1 MNLIMFDLAGK
12 IALITGAS
20 RGIGKSISMIL
31 AQNGAHVICI
41 SRNINDVQSVVD
53 DITNK
58 KFNASAASCDISST
72 DNVTSLVKNTIDEH
86 GKIDILVN
94 NAGITR
100 DNLLMRMSED
110 DWDKVLNVNLKAVFT
125 SIKVASRSMIKQR
138 SGRIINIS
146 SVVGLT
152 GNSGQVNYAASKAGL
167 IGMTKSIAK
176 EFASRGITA
185 NCIAPGYIET
195 EMTSNL
201 TDDVKS
207 SIKEQIPLGRIGCV
221 EDIAH
226 AVAYLASDE
235 ASYITGQTL
244 TVDGGMVM

>member
-1 MNLIMFDLAGK
+1 MNLIMFDLTGK

-53 DITNK
+53 DIINQ

-72 DNVTSLVKNTIDEH
+72 DNVTSLVKSIIDEH

-94 NAGITR
+94 NAGINR

-138 SGRIINIS
+138 AGRIINIS

-207 SIKEQIPLGRIGCV
+207 SIKKQIPLGRIGCV

>member
-1 MNLIMFDLAGK
+1 MNLIMFDLTGK

-53 DITNK
+53 DIINQ

-72 DNVTSLVKNTIDEH
+72 DNVTSLVKSIIDEH

-138 SGRIINIS
+138 AGRIINIS

-207 SIKEQIPLGRIGCV
+207 SIKKQIPLGRIGCV

>member
-1 MNLIMFDLAGK
+1 
-12 IALITGAS
+12 
-20 RGIGKSISMIL
+20 MIL
-31 AQNGAHVICI
+31 AQKAAHLICN

-53 DITNK
+53 DITNQ

-72 DNVTSLVKNTIDEH
+72 DNVTSLVKNIIDEH

>member
-1 MNLIMFDLAGK
+1 
-12 IALITGAS
+12 
-20 RGIGKSISMIL
+20 MIL

-53 DITNK
+53 DITNQ

-72 DNVTSLVKNTIDEH
+72 DNVTSLVKNIIDEH

>member
-1 MNLIMFDLAGK
+1 MNLIMFDLTGK

-53 DITNK
+53 DIINQ

-72 DNVTSLVKNTIDEH
+72 DNVTSLVKSIIDEH

-94 NAGITR
+94 NAGINR

>member
-58 KFNASAASCDISST
+58 KFNESAASCDISST
-72 DNVTSLVKNTIDEH
+72 DNVTSLVKNIIDEH

-207 SIKEQIPLGRIGCV
+207 SIKEQIPLGRIGNIK
-221 EDIAH
+221 DIAY
-226 AVAYLASDE
+226 AVAFLASDE

-244 TVDGGMVM
+244 SVDGGMVM